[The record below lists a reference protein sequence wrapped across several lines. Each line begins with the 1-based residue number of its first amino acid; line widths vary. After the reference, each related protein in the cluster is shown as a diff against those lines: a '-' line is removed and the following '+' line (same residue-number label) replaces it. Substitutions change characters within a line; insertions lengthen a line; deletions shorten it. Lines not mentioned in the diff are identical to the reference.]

1 MTTLSR
7 PMKICFLMYPWEQIE
22 PETDTTLR
30 LIFEAWQR
38 GHIVT
43 MATQTSLTL
52 RDTEAYGFCQV
63 IRCNGTPKTAVHF
76 YKQAVL
82 TKKMLPLA
90 GFDTIF
96 MRANP
101 PLDPTVL
108 NFLDAVKEDVFIC
121 NDVNGL
127 RLASSKIY
135 TASLYDPANN
145 FVPVTHVSKNRDYL
159 ERVLAESEGD
169 RMILKPLRGYG
180 GQGVIIVEKG
190 SRASFRSLLDFYLGA
205 SNDQYVILQEFVP
218 GAEQGDVRVMMLNGE
233 PIGAMR
239 RVPADGDLR
248 SNIHQGGKA
257 VKHVLNKEE
266 KALCKHIGHKLV
278 RDGLFFVG
286 LDIIGGKLIEV
297 NVLSPG
303 GIVRINKL
311 NRTRLQ
317 VKVIDF
323 VESVIA
329 TREVL
334 MARRSQYQR
343 LIEDAVTES

>member
-1 MTTLSR
+1 
-7 PMKICFLMYPWEQIE
+7 MYPWERID

-30 LIFEAWQR
+30 LIFEAWSR
-38 GHIVT
+38 GHIV
-43 MATQTSLTL
+43 ALASQTSLTL
-52 RDTEAYGFCQV
+52 RDTEAFGFCTV
-63 IRCNGTPKTAVHF
+63 ITCDSAPKSSEQF

-82 TKKMLPLA
+82 KKKMLPLA
-90 GFDTIF
+90 GFDVIF

-101 PLDPTVL
+101 PLDATVL
-108 NFLDAVKEDVFIC
+108 NFLDSVKEDVFIC

-127 RLASSKIY
+127 RLASNKIY
-135 TASLYDPANN
+135 TASLYDPGTDY
-145 FVPVTHVSKNRDYL
+145 VPVTHVSKNRDYL
-159 ERVLAESEGD
+159 ERVLAESSGEK
-169 RMILKPLRGYG
+169 MILKPLGGYG

-205 SNDQYVILQEFVP
+205 NNDQYVILQEFVP
-218 GAEQGDVRVMMLNGE
+218 GAEEGDVRILMLNGE

-257 VKHVLNKEE
+257 VKHALSKEE
-266 KALCKHIGHKLV
+266 KALCKHIGPKLV

-286 LDIIGGKLIEV
+286 LDVIGGKLIEV

-303 GIVRINKL
+303 GIVRINRL
-311 NRTRLQ
+311 NRTKLQ

-329 TREVL
+329 TKEVL

-343 LIEDAVTES
+343 LIEDAVSES